1 MLLSLP
7 VTAVW
12 LGSPASGGGS
22 VRLASGTVR
31 VCFTRL
37 SSSMIQWLLRS
48 PSYDEWQES
57 PRANEIAQCLLRP
70 SSRLAHYV
78 SCQLKKKPHGWP
90 KPFNVSGKRNTF
102 HPFMHCKVTDKGN
115 KELKTISNLPQL
127 VELLTVT
134 LFALVSLCLQSLG
147 HPASNALLAT
157 CPLVYC
163 KDPCIQIYNLGSI
176 S

>member
-1 MLLSLP
+1 MSKDFLKELQALISSLLYNYTIRDPLFELQKGCITHQPKTGSVRQTFRLMLLSLP

-31 VCFTRL
+31 VCFTPL
-37 SSSMIQWLLRS
+37 SSSMVQWLLRS

-90 KPFNVSGKRNTF
+90 KPFNVSGREIHSIPSCTARSQTKGIRN
-102 HPFMHCKVTDKGN
+102 
-115 KELKTISNLPQL
+115 
-127 VELLTVT
+127 
-134 LFALVSLCLQSLG
+134 
-147 HPASNALLAT
+147 
-157 CPLVYC
+157 
-163 KDPCIQIYNLGSI
+163 
-176 S
+176 